1 MAASTKS
8 AKSAL
13 ITYFEFANNTIL
25 VGEFEIYL
33 YEIWIH
39 RTLQV
44 IDWVFDHTIL
54 QVWTGWK

>member
-13 ITYFEFANNTIL
+13 ITYFEFTNNTIL

-44 IDWVFDHTIL
+44 ID
-54 QVWTGWK
+54 